1 MTSASL
7 VLNSTYLSLAVQFIT
22 GVIGAAGLFVPTGP
36 EHKIL
41 KSVLLQETIVQ
52 VIEFFVYVLI
62 VLKFNLDSM
71 ATTRYYDWFFTT
83 PLMLFTTIIY
93 YKYTE
98 WREKN
103 KDTSQLTITKF
114 ISEHKSLILTILLCN
129 LGMLVSGYLGEI
141 GAIDKYVACT
151 VGFAFFVGS
160 FGTIYYNFAQN
171 SKIGKVMFSFML
183 FLWTMYGV
191 AFLMPAVWKNIG
203 FNALDIFAKNF
214 FGVFLFIVIL
224 KNKST

>member
-1 MTSASL
+1 MSSASL
-7 VLNSTYLSLAVQFIT
+7 VLNSTYISLAVQLVT
-22 GVIGAAGLFVPTGP
+22 GIIGAVGLFIPTGP

-41 KSVLLQETIVQ
+41 KSVLLQETVVQ

-83 PLMLFTTIIY
+83 PIMLFTTIVY

-103 KDTSQLTITKF
+103 KDTSQLTIRAF
-114 ISEHKSLILTILLCN
+114 LNDHKSLILTIFFCN
-129 LGMLVSGYLGEI
+129 LGMLLSGYLGEI
-141 GAIDKYVACT
+141 GAVDKYIACIT
-151 VGFAFFVGS
+151 GFIFFAAS
-160 FGTIYYNFAQN
+160 FAVIYSNFAKN
-171 SKIGKVMFSFML
+171 STIGKVMFSFML

-191 AFLMPAVWKNIG
+191 VYLMPTVTKNIG
-203 FNALDIFAKNF
+203 FNALDLFAKNF
-214 FGVFLFIVIL
+214 FGVFLMVVIL
-224 KNKST
+224 RNKST

>member
-7 VLNSTYLSLAVQFIT
+7 VLNSTYVSLAVQLIT
-22 GVIGAAGLFVPTGP
+22 GLIGAAGLFIPTGP

-62 VLKFNLDSM
+62 VLRFNLDTM

-83 PLMLFTTIIY
+83 PIMLFTTIVY

-114 ISEHKSLILTILLCN
+114 IQDHKGLIITIFLCN

-141 GAIDKYVACT
+141 GAIDKYVACII
-151 VGFAFFVGS
+151 GFVFFAGS
-160 FGTIYYNFAQN
+160 FGTMYYNFAQH
-171 SKIGKVMFSFML
+171 SHLGKIMFSFML
-183 FLWTMYGV
+183 FLWTLYGV
-191 AFLMPAVWKNIG
+191 AFLLPTVTKNIS

-214 FGVFLFIVIL
+214 FGVFLFFVIL